1 MHNSTLTGSD
11 QNYVYSH
18 KGALDSFKHALIFL
32 AFLARSFDAR
42 TKHKKTKQETMRDMR
57 FPTFFILL
65 CTPFYKT
72 GWLNELGSWI
82 T

>member
-1 MHNSTLTGSD
+1 MCQFSKTHVLIVSFFFYCVLHL
-11 QNYVYSH
+11 QN
-18 KGALDSFKHALIFL
+18 
-32 AFLARSFDAR
+32 R
-42 TKHKKTKQETMRDMR
+42 KKQKKQETMRDMR